1 MDDLALLKPKLI
13 RLKLSGMLDSL
24 EERLSQAVR
33 GKWSHTRLISQLFAD
48 EVERRDGKNLT
59 RRITKSGLDPARSLE
74 VFDFTF
80 NPKIPETAIRELST
94 CLFIARKENVFLLG
108 PSGVGKSHLA
118 QGLGN
123 AACRKGYDVIFERT
137 DTLLKHIQNGIGDGT
152 RDKRLLAVARC
163 PLLILDDF
171 GLLPIDTG
179 CQTTLYELISARYE
193 KTATII
199 TSNRNFDEWM
209 SVFANSIMASAA
221 MDRLVHRANKI
232 VIEGPSYR
240 IDAFGKRH
248 RKSTKELDKKASL
261 RTQ

>member
-1 MDDLALLKPKLI
+1 MDDVALLKPKLV

-33 GKWSHTRLISQLFAD
+33 EKWSHTRLISQLFAD
-48 EVERRDGKNLT
+48 EVERRDGKNLA

-94 CLFIARKENVFLLG
+94 CSFIARKENVFLLG

-123 AACRKGYDVIFERT
+123 AACRKGHDVIFERT
-137 DTLLKHIQNGIGDGT
+137 DILLKHIQNGIGDGT
-152 RDKRLLAVARC
+152 RDKRLLAAARC

-171 GLLPIDTG
+171 GLLPLDAG
-179 CQTTLYELISARYE
+179 CQTALYELISARYE
-193 KTATII
+193 RTSTII

-209 SVFANSIMASAA
+209 SVFANSIMAGAA

-248 RKSTKELDKKASL
+248 KKSSKGA
-261 RTQ
+261 